1 MSDHDRI
8 HVIRAIQD
16 FRSARQKA
24 NLKEILS
31 HLSGESNALLPFDE
45 VRQKLK
51 AQVSSKKILKEIPI
65 ASIIGSV
72 NRYQDFTRDFLPG
85 RNIVEERWANI
96 EAANQGMEG
105 LPPIEAYQ
113 MGDVYFV
120 DDGNHRVSVAK
131 QLGAKEIQAYVTEV
145 RSRVPLSPDTR
156 PEDLILKFEYT
167 EFLENTNLDQTRPE
181 ADLSV
186 TVPGQ
191 YEILQEHIAVH
202 RYYMGLEQ
210 QQDINPFEAAA
221 DWYDKVYLPVIN
233 IIRERGLLSDF
244 PKRTEADLY
253 LWLAEHRAALEEN
266 LKGDIGVASAADDLV
281 HQFSP
286 RTRRVLS
293 RLGNKIA
300 KAFIPG
306 MLEPISRPIESQTL
320 ASLAIGEQHLF
331 RKILV
336 PVNGHQDGWF
346 ALGQAIVVARRENA
360 SLRGLF
366 IQGEALDSD
375 IPPAQA
381 VQDEFSNRC
390 QAEGVQFDFSVKPGD
405 IVQNICEAA
414 RMSDLV
420 VINLTYPPDPS
431 AIARLS
437 SGIRSL
443 IRKCPRPILFT
454 PQVSI
459 PLENALLVYDD
470 SLQAQEA
477 LYIATY
483 LACQWRVTMH
493 VISIG
498 DEKNLDEI
506 QAHARQYLKDHDI
519 KARYDT
525 YTKSRSVDAIQR
537 RVDNFDIDLLLL
549 GGYSRNPLIELIQGS
564 DVDDLLRQSRIP
576 LLVCR

>member
-1 MSDHDRI
+1 MSDLDRI

-24 NLKEILS
+24 NLREILS

-45 VRQKLK
+45 VRQKLR
-51 AQVSSKKILKEIPI
+51 AQVGSKKILKDIPI

-85 RNIVEERWANI
+85 RNILEERWANI
-96 EAANQGMEG
+96 EAADRGMEG

-145 RSRVPLSPDTR
+145 RTRVPLSPDTR
-156 PEDLILKFEYT
+156 PEDLILKFEYA

-191 YEILQEHIAVH
+191 YEVLQEHIAVH

-210 QQDINPFEAAA
+210 KHDITPFEAAA
-221 DWYDKVYLPVIN
+221 DWYDKVYLPVIS
-233 IIRERGLLSDF
+233 IIREHGLLLDF

-253 LWLAEHRAALEEN
+253 LWLAEHRATLEEN
-266 LKGDIGVASAADDLV
+266 LKNEVGFASAADDLV
-281 HQFSP
+281 HRFSP
-286 RTRRVLS
+286 RTRRVIS
-293 RLGNKIA
+293 RLGNKIT

-320 ASLAIGEQHLF
+320 ALLANGEQHLF

-336 PVNGHQDGWF
+336 PVNGHQDGWY
-346 ALGQAIVVARRENA
+346 ALAQALVVARRENA

-366 IQGEALDSD
+366 VQGEAVDGD
-375 IPPAQA
+375 TPPAKTI
-381 VQDEFSNRC
+381 QDKFSNRC
-390 QAEGVQFDFSVKPGD
+390 QAEGVQFDFSVKSGD
-405 IVQNICEAA
+405 ITQNICEAA

-420 VINLTYPPDPS
+420 VINLTFPPDPS

-437 SGIRSL
+437 SGIRNL

-454 PQVSI
+454 PQVSTT
-459 PLENALLVYDD
+459 LKHALLAYDD
-470 SLQAQEA
+470 SLPAQEA

-483 LACQWRVTMH
+483 LACQWRATLH

-498 DEKNLDEI
+498 DETDLDDIE
-506 QAHARQYLKDHDI
+506 AHARQYLKDHDI
-519 KARYDT
+519 KARYDSC
-525 YTKSRSVDAIQR
+525 TKSKSVEVIQR
-537 RVDNFDIDLLLL
+537 RVDNFDINLLLL
-549 GGYSRNPLIELIQGS
+549 GGYSRNPVIELIQGS
-564 DVDDLLRQSRIP
+564 EVDDLLRQSRIP